1 MRKETPV
8 QVIIDAVN
16 SLGLQKKDGE
26 WHVSFDLDPTK
37 VVVGP
42 RNHQAVQV
50 LTDQLQAL
58 SAEVDMAQQQE
69 IGNVI
74 TALIEKK

>member
-16 SLGLQKKDGE
+16 SLGLQKKNGE

-42 RNHQAVQV
+42 NNHNAVKI
-50 LTDQLQAL
+50 LTDQMQAL
-58 SAEVDMAQQQE
+58 SVEVDMAAQQE

>member
-16 SLGLQKKDGE
+16 SLGLQKKNGG

-37 VVVGP
+37 IVVGP
-42 RNHQAVQV
+42 NNHNAVKI
-50 LTDQLQAL
+50 LADQMQAL
-58 SAEVDMAQQQE
+58 SVEVDMAAQQE

>member
-16 SLGLQKKDGE
+16 SLGLQKKNGE

-42 RNHQAVQV
+42 NNQNAVKI
-50 LTDQLQAL
+50 LADQMQAL
-58 SAEVDMAQQQE
+58 SVEVDMAAQQE